1 VQGASGEYVSPLLPA
16 KAKNVIFNDRHAVLA
31 EVKTEGW

>member
-1 VQGASGEYVSPLLPA
+1 VSPLLPA
-16 KAKNVIFNDRHAVLA
+16 EAKNLTFNDLHALLR